1 MSLLLDGNILT
12 AFVIDTHMHHQR
24 VKHWFGTLSEE
35 FATCVITQGTLSEE
49 FATCVITQGTL
60 LRLHMQLA
68 SDTSAR
74 AAWAALDRVRNHPRH
89 VFWPEAFGYEGVQTT
104 RVQGHRQVT
113 DAWLAE
119 FARRRGGKLA
129 TMDHGLATDQSDVA
143 VLIP

>member
-24 VKHWFGTLSEE
+24 VKHWF
-35 FATCVITQGTLSEE
+35 GTLSEE

-89 VFWPEAFGYEGVQTT
+89 VFWPETFGYEGVQTT

>member
-12 AFVIDTHMHHQR
+12 AFVIDTHVHHQR
-24 VKHWFGTLSEE
+24 VKEWFGRLSEE
-35 FATCVITQGTLSEE
+35 FATCVITQGTLP
-49 FATCVITQGTL
+49 
-60 LRLHMQLA
+60 RLHMQLA

-89 VFWPEAFGYEGVQTT
+89 VFWPETFGYEGVQIT

-119 FARRRGGKLA
+119 FARRHGGKLA

-143 VLIP
+143 LLIP

>member
-12 AFVIDTHMHHQR
+12 AFVIDTHVHHQR
-24 VKHWFGTLSEE
+24 VKHWF
-35 FATCVITQGTLSEE
+35 GTLSEE

-89 VFWPEAFGYEGVQTT
+89 VFWPETFGYQGVQIT
-104 RVQGHRQVT
+104 RVLGHRQVT

>member
-24 VKHWFGTLSEE
+24 VKHWF
-35 FATCVITQGTLSEE
+35 GTLSEE

>member
-12 AFVIDTHMHHQR
+12 AFVIDTHVHHQR
-24 VKHWFGTLSEE
+24 VKHWF
-35 FATCVITQGTLSEE
+35 GTLSEE

-68 SDTSAR
+68 SDTSAS

-89 VFWPEAFGYEGVQTT
+89 IFWPETFGYEEVQMT
-104 RVQGHRQVT
+104 RVRGHRQVT

-129 TMDHGLATDQSDVA
+129 TMDHGLATDQADVA
-143 VLIP
+143 VIIP

>member
-12 AFVIDTHMHHQR
+12 AFVIDTHVHHQR
-24 VKHWFGTLSEE
+24 VKHWF
-35 FATCVITQGTLSEE
+35 GTLSEE

-74 AAWAALDRVRNHPRH
+74 AALDRVRNHPRH
-89 VFWPEAFGYEGVQTT
+89 VFWPETFGYQGVQIT
-104 RVQGHRQVT
+104 RVLGHRQVT